1 MAPNS
6 CNSLILCCNARV
18 VIMKL
23 INLILMF
30 ESNMAMIH
38 SIRLLCPREMMIKK
52 RAGKVCKRLA
62 EVESRG
68 RRAGVYKR
76 EPRQTIHQNRR
87 DRVDHLVAWSIV
99 APTDA
104 ADVYDGAHA

>member
-1 MAPNS
+1 
-6 CNSLILCCNARV
+6 
-18 VIMKL
+18 MKV

-68 RRAGVYKR
+68 RRAGG
-76 EPRQTIHQNRR
+76 I
-87 DRVDHLVAWSIV
+87 
-99 APTDA
+99 
-104 ADVYDGAHA
+104 